1 MKKKKYILKRISAIA
16 LASTLI
22 ISSFPITQLTQAATS
37 LSLTNKVT
45 IGKGETFQLNTK
57 ETSSKVSFRSSNKK
71 IVSVTKSGKIK
82 GKKVG
87 KATIIAKLNKKTK
100 KCKVTVKA
108 APKKISFLEKEIIL
122 LPKQNQK
129 LNVTF
134 SSGYSNKIAYKSKNT
149 SVATI
154 SANGTVTAKTPGITT
169 ITAKTFNGKTATI
182 RCVVADNSTTP
193 TPATIS
199 PIETPTVSA
208 TATPQAIV
216 TTSASISKIENGTI
230 YIDNSSITLGLTS
243 CIGYYRKDS
252 SGTLYHITK
261 EELFPGDTIEI
272 TYSGLIAKTYP
283 ATLCDCDKIIVT
295 NSVVNTMVEG
305 EISNI
310 TDEHTLEITNHKDMK
325 FYFDSNTKIYKK
337 GQEITFDQLKNNDVI
352 RVYAS
357 NLTTNNTD
365 TTPSTD
371 SSVRYAKTIVVLGD
385 SIDGLQQEQATFLSS
400 SHYNNITT
408 ELIWNT
414 NKDTYLVT
422 TNTLLEI
429 TQTDGSVRYTT
440 INTTTNPLPILNTNM
455 TIYYET
461 IPDSTLKKAI
471 RISYQSPYMH
481 KNPIPIEKPII
492 YLYPKEKT
500 DITVDLDFK
509 GELTYTYP
517 YTADGHWEVTA
528 NTDGTLT
535 NKADNLE
542 YSYLFWEGKS
552 DNFAAEFSKGFC
564 IKGEDTTKFLQ
575 NILPKMGL
583 TQKEYNEFIV
593 YWAPRMQ
600 ENKYNLI
607 SFQTENYEQIAP
619 LHINPAP
626 DSMLRVYMAYKPLT
640 NPVDIEPQTFE
651 SFERKG
657 FSVVEWGGC
666 MINN

>member
-1 MKKKKYILKRISAIA
+1 MKKKKNILKRISAIT

-22 ISSFPITQLTQAATS
+22 ISGFPITQFTQAATTFS
-37 LSLTNKVT
+37 MPKKVT

-57 ETSSKVSFRSSNKK
+57 ETSSKISFRSSNRK

-82 GKKVG
+82 GIKVG
-87 KATIIAKLNKKTK
+87 KATIVAKSNKKTK
-100 KCKVTVKA
+100 RCKITVKA
-108 APKKISFLEKEIIL
+108 APKKVSFLEKEITL
-122 LPKQNQK
+122 LPKQKRK

-134 SSGYSNKIAYKSKNT
+134 SSGYSNKITYKSKNT
-149 SVATI
+149 SVATV
-154 SANGTVTAKTPGITT
+154 SANGVVTAKTSGKTT

-199 PIETPTVSA
+199 PTETPTASA

-230 YIDNSSITLGLTS
+230 YIDNNSIILGLTS

-252 SGTLYHITK
+252 SGTLYPITK

-272 TYSGLIAKTYP
+272 SYSGLIAETYP
-283 ATLCDCDKIIVT
+283 ATLCDCDKIVVT
-295 NSVVNTMVEG
+295 NSVVNTIVEDK
-305 EISNI
+305 ISNI
-310 TDEHTLEITNHKDMK
+310 TDDHTIEITNHKDIK
-325 FYFDSNTKIYKK
+325 FYFDSDTKIYKK
-337 GQEITFDQLKNNDVI
+337 GQKISFDQLKNNDVI
-352 RVYAS
+352 RVCAS
-357 NLTTNNTD
+357 DLTTNNID
-365 TTPSTD
+365 STPSTD
-371 SSVRYAKTIVVLGD
+371 SNVRYAKTIVVLGD
-385 SIDGLQQEQATFLSS
+385 SIDGLPQEQATFLFSRQYS
-400 SHYNNITT
+400 NITT

-414 NKDTYLVT
+414 NKDSYLVT

-429 TQTDGSVRYTT
+429 TKLDGSIQYTT
-440 INTTTNPLPILNTNM
+440 INTITNPLPIINTEM

-461 IPDSTLKKAI
+461 ISGTTLKKAI
-471 RISYQSPYMH
+471 RISYQAPNIKY
-481 KNPIPIEKPII
+481 NPIPVEKPII
-492 YLYPKEKT
+492 YLYPEEKT

-509 GELTYTYP
+509 GKLTYTYP
-517 YTADGHWEVTA
+517 YAEDGRWEVTA

-542 YSYLFWEGKS
+542 YSYLFWEGIA
-552 DNFAAEFSKGFC
+552 DNFTADFSKGFC
-564 IKGEDTTKFLQ
+564 VKGEDTTKFLQ

-600 ENKYNLI
+600 ENEYNLI

-640 NPVDIEPQTFE
+640 NPVTIEPQTFE

-666 MINN
+666 MVNN